1 MKNIEMWKIGG
12 KLLKIGSNW
21 FKNWKN
27 WWKTGRKMV
36 EIGLNNWKFASS
48 SIEIETNCEKLVE
61 NWLLK
66 GIGVTNWPKLV
77 KKLDKLVKNWKKKG
91 GNWFKKLEICL

>member
-1 MKNIEMWKIGG
+1 
-12 KLLKIGSNW
+12 
-21 FKNWKN
+21 
-27 WWKTGRKMV
+27 MV

-66 GIGVTNWPKLV
+66 GIGVTQIDQNWL
-77 KKLDKLVKNWKKKG
+77 KNWI
-91 GNWFKKLEICL
+91 NW